1 MTLFACIHFIML
13 TTIKASVTGY
23 IGDYLVELFAIIL
36 SRDTIL
42 DDVMNRLQEF
52 ANKFALNL
60 HICTIDNNGI
70 QFDERKTTT
79 VNENGTFYRTFLV
92 FDKRYQNFYSF
103 YVCDTNNKN
112 QTVFPMNDTYTLRS
126 FEDLVYSYN
135 WPRDGE
141 AIQQTPG
148 EDSSIVD
155 QHNDEENV
163 STIIN
168 NRPIGLYIT

>member
-1 MTLFACIHFIML
+1 ML
-13 TTIKASVTGY
+13 TTIKASVTGN
-23 IGDYLVELFAIIL
+23 IGDYLVALFAIIL

-42 DDVMNRLQEF
+42 DNAMNRLQEF

-60 HICTIDNNGI
+60 YICTIDNNGI

-79 VNENGTFYRTFLV
+79 VHEDGTFYRTFLV

-112 QTVFPMNDTYTLRS
+112 QTVFPVDDTYTLRL

-135 WPRDGE
+135 WPSNSE
-141 AIQQTPG
+141 AIQQSPG

-155 QHNDEENV
+155 QHNDAENV
-163 STIIN
+163 STTIDNGPAGQCII
-168 NRPIGLYIT
+168 